1 MPPAE
6 PPPSSQVESPQALHY
21 ESSRFC
27 PQVVYQRISNR
38 FGLKLSTV
46 KTIMNNVHR
55 ITRSVLV
62 KGLLIFLLAISGL
75 LLLRPLIAGKAK
87 DKPSKEPQKPTAT
100 HRPKSAASAMDE
112 LGRRINSAIDE
123 SEFATAR
130 WGIKA
135 VSMSNGTTLY
145 QRDADKLFTPA
156 SNMKIYTTGV
166 ALDLL
171 GADYQWRTSVYA
183 KAQPDESGTI
193 RGDVILYGRGAP
205 DLVARSQ
212 DNTKSSLAKLAGDLY
227 GRGIRRVE
235 GNVIGD
241 ESYFRGDSLGDGW
254 QWTDMQ
260 WYFGAEAS
268 ALSVNEN
275 QIDVNL
281 VPSSKTG
288 EQPAVRTSDA
298 ESYVS
303 VENRMETG
311 EGAKRTTIG
320 LHRGLSDNNIQVW
333 GEFAPGSRG
342 FGARLSVHNPALWAA
357 KMFLGELKT
366 RGIAV
371 AGHAQS
377 RDSRQPQ
384 TQRFEPSRAVEL
396 AVVTSQP
403 LSEIA
408 RKTNKESNN
417 LYAELILRTLGRE
430 RGEMLGPP
438 EQIGRERGDDE
449 TGAAVI
455 RLWLT
460 RVGIS
465 TDRIAL
471 HDGSGLSR
479 LNLVT
484 PEATVR
490 LLLSLSKTASS
501 QTFRQS
507 LPISGRDGTLGSRL
521 KTLSDRVSAKTG
533 SLTYSHS
540 LSGYLTSAEGEHLAF
555 SILCNDQ
562 TSRGNATRLIDKITA
577 LLAAF
582 PNLPPETS
590 QIVE

>member
-1 MPPAE
+1 MNKI
-6 PPPSSQVESPQALHY
+6 Y
-21 ESSRFC
+21 TSR
-27 PQVVYQRISNR
+27 RD
-38 FGLKLSTV
+38 LLS
-46 KTIMNNVHR
+46 KCL
-55 ITRSVLV
+55 LV
-62 KGLLIFLLAISGL
+62 FLLGSSGL
-75 LLLRPLIAGKAK
+75 LFLRPLILGEAK
-87 DKPSKEPQKPTAT
+87 NEAQKLTQTPLIFSQTKPTT
-100 HRPKSAASAMDE
+100 SETSE
-112 LGRRINSAIDE
+112 LANRINSAIDE
-123 SEFATAR
+123 SEFAAAR
-130 WGIKA
+130 WGISV
-135 VSMSNGTTLY
+135 VSMSSGMTLY

-171 GADYQWRTSVYA
+171 GPDYRWRTSVYA
-183 KAQPDESGTI
+183 KAQPDNSGMI
-193 RGDVILYGRGAP
+193 RGDIILYGRGAP
-205 DLVARSQ
+205 DLVSQ
-212 DNTKSSLAKLAGDLY
+212 GKDDNQASLAKLADELY
-227 GRGIRRVE
+227 GRGVRRVQ

-281 VPSSKTG
+281 VPSSQTG
-288 EQPAVRTSDA
+288 EPPDVRTSDA
-298 ESYVS
+298 ESYVT
-303 VENRMETG
+303 VENRMVTG
-311 EGAKRTTIG
+311 ERGKRTTIG

-333 GEFAPGSRG
+333 GEFAPGSKG

-357 KMFLGELKT
+357 KMFLEGLKK
-366 RGIAV
+366 RGIV
-371 AGHAQS
+371 VTGQAQA
-377 RDSRQPQ
+377 RDSRHPQ
-384 TQRFEPSRAVEL
+384 IQRFDSSQAVEL

-408 RKTNKESNN
+408 KKTNKESNN

-430 RGEMLGPP
+430 RGELLGLP

-449 TGAAVI
+449 TGLAVI

-460 RVGIS
+460 RAGIS
-465 TDRIAL
+465 TESIAL

-484 PEATVR
+484 PQSTVG

-507 LPISGRDGTLGSRL
+507 LPISGRDGTLAGRL
-521 KTLSDRVSAKTG
+521 KTIGERVSAKTG
-533 SLTYSHS
+533 SLTYSNS
-540 LSGYLTSAEGEHLAF
+540 LSGYLTTAGGEQLAF

-562 TSRGNATRLIDKITA
+562 TRRGNATQLTDQITA

-582 PNLPPETS
+582 PTFPNETG
-590 QIVE
+590 QKAK